1 MLPAQTTQT
10 AQTRAT
16 SQAATAVRIK
26 LATLLVIPQIPVTL
40 LTAAILQTKAVTN
53 PLTAVILQ
61 TAVNDFVN
69 L

>member
-26 LATLLVIPQIPVTL
+26 LATQLVIPQIPVTL
-40 LTAAILQTKAVTN
+40 LTAAILQTKAVTS
-53 PLTAVILQ
+53 PLTAAILQ
-61 TAVNDFVN
+61 TAVSDFVN
-69 L
+69 F

>member
-26 LATLLVIPQIPVTL
+26 LATQLVIPQIPVTL
-40 LTAAILQTKAVTN
+40 LTAAILQT
-53 PLTAVILQ
+53 
-61 TAVNDFVN
+61 AVNDFVN

>member
-26 LATLLVIPQIPVTL
+26 LATPLAIPQIPVTL

-61 TAVNDFVN
+61 TAVNGFVN